1 MMIAHAG
8 SQSCFHLHRESGTR
22 VEQVEYIGGRR
33 LGYVLHKQ
41 SFEITDTLSMSMQ
54 KYRSETDRIDDH
66 RSRQGTVVQ
75 YSDSDSKGQE
85 PSEHEA
91 AALAHSASRIAALKG
106 YSFAGEYEPA
116 RSYGSPVY
124 FVPRDTL
131 IGIETARHLGIRTEH
146 SLFGGVVPH
155 PFVATK
161 TITHPLVDPEAV
173 APVGWSAALAERL
186 EKSVLFGFSAFTR
199 VDVRRAGAR
208 VLERGPA
215 RLKPARG
222 VGGRGQVVVT
232 SASELEAAL
241 DTLDAAELWRYGIV
255 IEQNLNDVSTYSVGQ
270 VRVADL
276 LATYCGTQRLTTDNH
291 GADVY
296 GGSDLL
302 VVQGDYAALLSL
314 ELPSPLRTA
323 IGHARAYDEAA
334 FQEFPALI
342 ASRRNYDIVLGLD
355 DDGRQCSGVLEQS
368 WRIGGA
374 TPAEVA
380 ALEHFHANQTS
391 GAVRATCTE
400 AYGTIEPPPDAQ
412 VHFRGSDDL
421 VGPITK
427 YTVVKAYGDAR

>member
-1 MMIAHAG
+1 LRTSH
-8 SQSCFHLHRESGTR
+8 TNND
-22 VEQVEYIGGRR
+22 
-33 LGYVLHKQ
+33 
-41 SFEITDTLSMSMQ
+41 FEISDSNMSVRR
-54 KYRSETDRIDDH
+54 YRSESNGIDDH
-66 RSRQGTVVQ
+66 RSSQGAVVQ
-75 YSDSDSKGQE
+75 YSKSDSRGE
-85 PSEHEA
+85 ELSEHEA
-91 AALAHSASRIAALKG
+91 VALAYSASRIAALKG
-106 YSFAGEYEPA
+106 YSYAGEYDPA
-116 RSYGSPVY
+116 RSYDGPVY

-131 IGIETARHLGIRTEH
+131 IGIEAARNLGIRTEH
-146 SLFGGVVPH
+146 SLFGGVAPY

-173 APVGWSAALAERL
+173 APVGWSVAFTERL
-186 EKSVLFGFSAFTR
+186 EQSVLFGFSAFTR
-199 VDVRRAGAR
+199 ADVRRAGPR

-222 VGGRGQVVVT
+222 IGGRGQVVVT
-232 SASELEAAL
+232 SISELEAVA
-241 DTLDAAELWRYGIV
+241 DSLDAAELWRYGIV

-276 LATYCGTQRLTTDNH
+276 IATYCGTQQLTTDNH

-302 VVQGDYAALLSL
+302 VVQGDYDALLRL
-314 ELPSPLRTA
+314 ELPPAFRTA
-323 IGHARAYDEAA
+323 INHARAYDEAA

-342 ASRRNYDIVLGLD
+342 ASRRNYDVVLGFD

-374 TPAEVA
+374 TPAELA
-380 ALEHFHANQTS
+380 ALEHFRADQGL

-400 AYGTIEPPPDAQ
+400 AYGTIEPPPHAC
-412 VHFRGSDDL
+412 VHFRGSDDI

-427 YTVVKAYGDAR
+427 YTLVEAYGDA

>member
-1 MMIAHAG
+1 
-8 SQSCFHLHRESGTR
+8 
-22 VEQVEYIGGRR
+22 
-33 LGYVLHKQ
+33 
-41 SFEITDTLSMSMQ
+41 
-54 KYRSETDRIDDH
+54 
-66 RSRQGTVVQ
+66 
-75 YSDSDSKGQE
+75 
-85 PSEHEA
+85 
-91 AALAHSASRIAALKG
+91 
-106 YSFAGEYEPA
+106 
-116 RSYGSPVY
+116 
-124 FVPRDTL
+124 
-131 IGIETARHLGIRTEH
+131 
-146 SLFGGVVPH
+146 
-155 PFVATK
+155 
-161 TITHPLVDPEAV
+161 
-173 APVGWSAALAERL
+173 L